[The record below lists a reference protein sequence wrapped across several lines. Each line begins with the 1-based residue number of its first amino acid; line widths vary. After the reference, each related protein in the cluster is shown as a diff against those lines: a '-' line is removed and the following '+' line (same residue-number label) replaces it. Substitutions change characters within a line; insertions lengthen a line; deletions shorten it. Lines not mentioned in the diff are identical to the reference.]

1 MWYKLD
7 ILRLA
12 VQLVPPVLRCGIL
25 ISLLDVLTLPL
36 RQIYGRFTAL
46 REAVDRRL
54 DITAAV
60 QYMEKALNDVFFLK
74 DGRIY
79 IVSNVSDGTVYCHYE
94 SERKENVYMG
104 TTAETPLLLRYD
116 GEADHKASFTV
127 YVPTFLCTSLDAEE
141 DEYGGVHLRTVMT
154 WIDYYKPAGKTY
166 GIELYDYEETEIQR
180 GRTARVS

>member
-74 DGRIY
+74 DGQIY

-104 TTAETPLLLRYD
+104 TTAETPLLLR
-116 GEADHKASFTV
+116 
-127 YVPTFLCTSLDAEE
+127 
-141 DEYGGVHLRTVMT
+141 
-154 WIDYYKPAGKTY
+154 
-166 GIELYDYEETEIQR
+166 
-180 GRTARVS
+180 

>member
-60 QYMEKALNDVFFLK
+60 QYMEKALNDV
-74 DGRIY
+74 
-79 IVSNVSDGTVYCHYE
+79 
-94 SERKENVYMG
+94 
-104 TTAETPLLLRYD
+104 
-116 GEADHKASFTV
+116 
-127 YVPTFLCTSLDAEE
+127 
-141 DEYGGVHLRTVMT
+141 
-154 WIDYYKPAGKTY
+154 
-166 GIELYDYEETEIQR
+166 
-180 GRTARVS
+180 